1 MIPVRD
7 CGLKVLSEQL
17 RRQPLSTAKIQF
29 AWRISVGPS
38 MARATTITLKS
49 NGTLSVHASSEH
61 WRQEIINSA
70 KVIRERL
77 TELLGRK
84 VVTRVT
90 VKERG

>member
-1 MIPVRD
+1 MISIRD
-7 CGLKVLSEQL
+7 CGLKVLGEQL
-17 RRQPLSTAKIQF
+17 RRQPLSAAKIQF

-38 MARATTITLKS
+38 MARATTITLQPD
-49 NGTLSVHASSEH
+49 GTLSVHVNSEH
-61 WRQEIINSA
+61 WRHEIVHSA

-77 TELLGRK
+77 TALLGQK